1 MTASARE
8 RWLLAFYRN
17 SELHGALLMGRLARR
32 FEHAGLAAHMTRHC
46 ATEARHAAMLT
57 EAIAGLE
64 ERLDLDTGTIQ
75 DRYGEAGGIPTAL
88 ADLLV
93 LSEVLEK
100 RVLASYRA
108 HLARTDVSLVV
119 RATLEAIVDEMEEEE
134 DGSDPHAG
142 WIDRALDD
150 LPAEDVAAA
159 EGRWRDV
166 DARVAAELTEWLDTR
181 FPQDARP

>member
-17 SELHGALLMGRLARR
+17 SELHGALLMGRLARS
-32 FEHAGLAAHMTRHC
+32 FDDADLAAHMTRHC

-57 EAIAGLE
+57 EAAAELGP
-64 ERLDLDTGTIQ
+64 RLDLETGTIQ
-75 DRYGEAGGIPTAL
+75 DRYGALGGIPTAL

-108 HLARTDVSLVV
+108 HLARPDVSAVA
-119 RATLEAIVDEMEEEE
+119 RRTLEAIVREMEREE
-134 DGSDPHAG
+134 DGTDPHAG
-142 WIDRALDD
+142 WIDRTLDGMPPD
-150 LPAEDVAAA
+150 AVAAA
-159 EGRWRDV
+159 KARWRDV
-166 DARVAAELTEWLDTR
+166 DARVASELTAWLDR
-181 FPQDARP
+181 QFAAEPQA